1 MRDAWV
7 RSPFSNILT
16 LHGEPCL
23 EPREGFTCRFPR
35 FPLRRLRVF
44 ESSTL
49 APRVGEFGFA
59 IAPIK
64 GILFLFFLFFFCF
77 FPVLVWKCERRR
89 RVPRG
94 WDEKCPGAYVG
105 DLEEMCPVSG
115 LHPFAGFSS
124 AHPTTTTFLGRG
136 GRFRKSGTS
145 SGFGGK
151 HQKRKQIMLCTYF
164 QSRPFDKLQ
173 FGTEAACAFS
183 ILQYIL

>member
-1 MRDAWV
+1 M
-7 RSPFSNILT
+7 
-16 LHGEPCL
+16 
-23 EPREGFTCRFPR
+23 PRAPRRVHLSLPAFPASSASS
-35 FPLRRLRVF
+35 LRVF
-44 ESSTL
+44 DTCPQSWGIRVRYRSHKRDTL
-49 APRVGEFGFA
+49 P
-59 IAPIK
+59 
-64 GILFLFFLFFFCF
+64 FFFVF
-77 FPVLVWKCERRR
+77 LLLFPVLVRKCERRR